1 MPKELK
7 EALSDKLKERSKE
20 LGIPDLIEKIADETK
35 ATDAAALVEY
45 LEKVN
50 HPALTLPPLM

>member
-7 EALSDKLKERSKE
+7 EALADKLKKRCMDAGE
-20 LGIPDLIEKIADETK
+20 PDLFAKIADETV

-45 LEKVN
+45 LAKVN
-50 HPALTLPPLM
+50 HPALSMPPLM